1 MNRKEFGRSP
11 PLSNSGTV
19 PDFAGG
25 IGEKHEEESEI
36 CGLLVCY
43 AAQNGVSVS
52 TFLGNLSVLS

>member
-1 MNRKEFGRSP
+1 MNRKEFGKIL

-25 IGEKHEEESEI
+25 TGGKHEEESEI

-43 AAQNGVSVS
+43 AAYSSISLS